1 MSRKARVSAAMVSL
15 MAGGERHAWTLEEL
29 NGGLAQQ
36 GHATDF
42 SSVFRAAE
50 KLAADGVVRKL
61 LLEDGRS
68 RFELAAEHHD
78 HLYCT
83 QCHALVAVPCL
94 IGHDE
99 FAALERATGVAV
111 LGHHLILS
119 GLCRTCHA
127 APEAAEA
134 VT

>member
-1 MSRKARVSAAMVSL
+1 MSRKARISAAMDSL

-29 NGGLAQQ
+29 HGGLARR

-50 KLAADGVVRKL
+50 KLAADGALRKL

-83 QCHALVAVPCL
+83 RCCALVAVPCL
-94 IGHDE
+94 IGHDD
-99 FAALERATGVAV
+99 FAALERATGIAV
-111 LGHHLILS
+111 LDHHLILS
-119 GLCRTCHA
+119 GLCRTCRTL
-127 APEAAEA
+127 PEADEA
-134 VT
+134 AA

>member
-1 MSRKARVSAAMVSL
+1 MSRKARISTAIVGL

-29 NGGLAQQ
+29 HEGLALR
-36 GHATDF
+36 GHSTDF

-61 LLEDGRS
+61 LVEDGRS

-83 QCHALVAVPCL
+83 RCHALVAVPCL
-94 IGHDE
+94 IGHDD

-111 LGHHLILS
+111 RDHHLILS
-119 GLCRTCHA
+119 GLCRTCRA
-127 APEAAEA
+127 LPESGEAA
-134 VT
+134 